1 MVAHVHSFASLFWA
15 GHKHIYTLWHA
26 CIYRC
31 EPYSTIICMKLNHRL
46 CEIVLCG
53 FRILGLECWEFTQ
66 VHEREVVWRIR
77 HGVFYIYIHIIR
89 VCMCVFGSRSTSLL
103 YMYEA
108 CQCEL
113 WGPETCVHAM
123 HLPV

>member
-1 MVAHVHSFASLFWA
+1 MV
-15 GHKHIYTLWHA
+15 
-26 CIYRC
+26 
-31 EPYSTIICMKLNHRL
+31 YSMS
-46 CEIVLCG
+46 
-53 FRILGLECWEFTQ
+53 
-66 VHEREVVWRIR
+66 
-77 HGVFYIYIHIIR
+77 IYILY

-103 YMYEA
+103 HMYEA